1 MFLKRILFYVFSV
14 VVSVT
19 FFKIINDK
27 ESVFTKIGQNTL
39 YVYLTQGAILKTLV
53 TYEIL
58 PNNIILGNV
67 LALAILIILTFVL
80 GKFIVYF
87 KKNIKGRIDIIWIRN
102 LKVLKSH

>member
-19 FFKIINDK
+19 FLKIINDK

-80 GKFIVYF
+80 GKFIVCF
-87 KKNIKGRIDIIWIRN
+87 KKNIKGRIDIKKKKN